1 MFFCLAI
8 LYSHRCLLG
17 NKVGALHWASPAFMV
32 TGSGD
37 STVKAW
43 DPRLDH
49 RNGTCTATL
58 RGHSGAVMCVS
69 ADVDRH
75 RVVSGGVD
83 KSVMTWDLRKTDQP
97 LLVHA
102 YSQVDFWDGSLDV
115 CVDLRL
121 DT

>member
-1 MFFCLAI
+1 MNYLI
-8 LYSHRCLLG
+8 G
-17 NKVGALHWASPAFMV
+17 ETKKVGALHWASRAFMV

-43 DPRLDH
+43 DLRA
-49 RNGTCTATL
+49 NNSSGSTCTATL

-69 ADVDRH
+69 ADVNRH

-83 KSVMTWDLRKTDQP
+83 KSIMTWDLRKPAQP

-102 YSQVDFWDGSLDV
+102 YNQVG
-115 CVDLRL
+115 
-121 DT
+121 